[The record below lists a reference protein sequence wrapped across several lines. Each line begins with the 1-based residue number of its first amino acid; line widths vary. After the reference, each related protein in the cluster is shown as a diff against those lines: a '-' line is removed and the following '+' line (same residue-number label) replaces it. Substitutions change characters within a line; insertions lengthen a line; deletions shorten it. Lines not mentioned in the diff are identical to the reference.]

1 MNKKAFTILELV
13 IVLSVL
19 VILIGI
25 AIPRIKGMQQAG
37 QIAQVKAELQTLQ
50 TAIESYY
57 SNTSPHMYPGATG
70 STGTGNT
77 TVGANFLVSA
87 TPQIISS
94 PLYDPFNPTPST
106 EYGYYLSSNGA
117 YYVVSSMG
125 PNGAWGCFVAGTKV
139 LLADGSLKAIESL
152 KAGDVL
158 LGAQQARNK
167 FVHLK
172 IMPKEDRKIY
182 AFNGGRYFVT
192 GDHLFMT
199 KQGWKAID
207 PKRAHKQH
215 PQLKVGQLQVG
226 DELVTRTGMI
236 SLKKSDFKILKNTGV
251 YNPQLDGS
259 HDYYADGFLV
269 HNAPV
274 GWAGPTITPGGSVQN
289 KGPDDICVSN
299 GTGC

>member
-1 MNKKAFTILELV
+1 
-13 IVLSVL
+13 
-19 VILIGI
+19 
-25 AIPRIKGMQQAG
+25 
-37 QIAQVKAELQTLQ
+37 
-50 TAIESYY
+50 
-57 SNTSPHMYPGATG
+57 
-70 STGTGNT
+70 
-77 TVGANFLVSA
+77 
-87 TPQIISS
+87 
-94 PLYDPFNPTPST
+94 
-106 EYGYYLSSNGA
+106 
-117 YYVVSSMG
+117 
-125 PNGAWGCFVAGTKV
+125 
-139 LLADGSLKAIESL
+139 
-152 KAGDVL
+152 
-158 LGAQQARNK
+158 
-167 FVHLK
+167 
-172 IMPKEDRKIY
+172 
-182 AFNGGRYFVT
+182 
-192 GDHLFMT
+192 MT

>member
-37 QIAQVKAELQTLQ
+37 QIAQVKAELQTMQ
-50 TAIESYY
+50 TAVESCY
-57 SNTSPHMYPGATG
+57 SNSAPHAYPGNP
-70 STGTGNT
+70 GNG
-77 TVGANFLVSA
+77 VNNIAANYLVSA
-87 TPQIISS
+87 TPQIISG
-94 PLYDPFNPTPST
+94 PFYDPFNPTSST
-106 EYGYYLSSNGA
+106 EYAYYISSNGA
-117 YYVVSSMG
+117 YYVISSMG
-125 PNGAWGCFVAGTKV
+125 PNGAWGCFVSGTKI
-139 LLADGSLKAIESL
+139 LLADGKTKTIESL

-167 FVHLK
+167 VVHLQVLA
-172 IMPKEDRKIY
+172 PEDRKIY

-207 PKRAHKQH
+207 PKIAQKQH
-215 PQLKVGQLQVG
+215 PDLKVGQLKVE
-226 DELVTRTGMI
+226 DELVTRAGLI
-236 SLKKSDFKILKNTGV
+236 PLEGIRSERRKKAVV

-259 HDYYADGFLV
+259 HDYYADGYLV
-269 HNAPV
+269 HNVLPV
-274 GWAGPTITPGGSVQN
+274 YGGPTITIGGSVQN
-289 KGPDDICVSN
+289 KGPDDICVTN